1 MCFPARQRLSGFG
14 LAKLTCYWLSQGSGE
29 SGKRDRG
36 GGWGWRRGKG
46 RGAARN
52 SWGHACLAVSL
63 ALRASQAMV
72 PDHWQPVTELNHVSG
87 LCPGLPQFS
96 WPSGSC
102 RLNLS
107 PAHCELAGQDPQYID
122 LTAWTRP
129 LRAYLSQDYISTVL
143 YMPVLC
149 TISFIGKSFPLRDPR
164 HPTQSLS
171 TPYGPLSSWDVQTY
185 STFLLHQQFVLLF
198 SLNPNWFFPK
208 LTFNLCYLPR

>member
-87 LCPGLPQFS
+87 LCPGPPQFS

-107 PAHCELAGQDPQYID
+107 PADCELARAGSTIHWPYSLDQASTGLSVSGLYLYCLIHACLMYHQLHRKVFSFKRSPASHTILVYSLWTSIFVGRTNLFNIPPSSTICPPFFSESQLIFPQIN
-122 LTAWTRP
+122 
-129 LRAYLSQDYISTVL
+129 
-143 YMPVLC
+143 
-149 TISFIGKSFPLRDPR
+149 F
-164 HPTQSLS
+164 
-171 TPYGPLSSWDVQTY
+171 
-185 STFLLHQQFVLLF
+185 
-198 SLNPNWFFPK
+198 
-208 LTFNLCYLPR
+208 